1 MNPLE
6 EINKVDTIDTT
17 TYKIEVMIK
26 APDFT
31 LIKAYIPDALGS
43 ICPSFFA
50 FYNDSI
56 VVTGDYGGWVFDYVW
71 QANKQS
77 IPDSWHLY
85 QRTTWENKK
94 IVFQEYCIRDDFVAA
109 AREFWDNWKE
119 EITPNEDKVKADFE
133 EFFEE
138 VIGTDECRLVSIVD
152 KWADIICHDCD
163 IEMNCEDWEIFY
175 NIGRHIHP
183 RLLLV
188 IALLQKIKSLN
199 IVGEAE

>member
-1 MNPLE
+1 MSLLE
-6 EINKVDTIDTT
+6 EINKIDAIDTT
-17 TYKIEVMIK
+17 AYKIEVMVK
-26 APDFT
+26 TPDFT
-31 LIKAYIPDALGS
+31 LVKAYIPDTLGI

-56 VVTGDYGGWVFDYVW
+56 VVTGDYGGWVFDYLW
-71 QANKQS
+71 RANKQS
-77 IPDSWHLY
+77 IPNPWHLY
-85 QRTTWENKK
+85 QRTARENKVV
-94 IVFQEYCIRDDFVAA
+94 VFQECYIRDDFIIAVK
-109 AREFWDNWKE
+109 EFWNNKKE
-119 EITPNEDKVKADFE
+119 KIAPNEDKVKADFE

-138 VIGTDECRLVSIVD
+138 IIGIDECRLVSIVD